1 MPHWSTGRTKRTVA
15 RTGLTEPAGTPSRP
29 ASFADALAYIDLPD
43 PTSAKRA
50 SRPGRGF
57 TFLIGGQLAAKL
69 ARFVAAVILA
79 RELSLSSYGLVNV
92 GIAVSGITVMAATL
106 GLNELGVRD
115 VAVEPRR
122 SQWIA
127 GRVLTARLLGV
138 LTITLGLA
146 LAAVVGNPSILPVLV
161 VVTLMSIST
170 ASSGEWLLRGMERM
184 GSLGIAETIGGVI
197 VMLGCLLLA
206 FTGATSVLALG
217 VFALGEAV
225 SAGSCWI
232 AAGRSSLPRLGLEGV
247 KTMIRRSWPI
257 GISSIAFY
265 AYYANIDTIILA
277 ATRSEREAGLY
288 TAAYRLFLAGN
299 LVGIV
304 AAYVQLP
311 ILSRAVADGDDVA
324 ASASLRRALYFL
336 ACYGAVVVGAAEVG
350 GNAFLSVLFGARFTS
365 MAPVLT
371 LLCMGIAWYAVG
383 FPAGYTLIARGQG
396 KRLLAGSI
404 TAAFLNLSLNLALIP
419 LVGPIGAAIAT
430 FVAFLAASIV
440 WLHSHA
446 MLDRA
451 GLKMLAALTI
461 MSLGGIAT
469 LLLPATRLPLGIS
482 TIVVSVLVAAS
493 GWRQLPPASRGVGSI
508 FR

>member
-1 MPHWSTGRTKRTVA
+1 MA
-15 RTGLTEPAGTPSRP
+15 RTGLTDRPGTPSRP
-29 ASFADALAYIDLPD
+29 ASFADALAYTDAPD
-43 PTSAKRA
+43 PASSKTGS

-57 TFLIGGQLAAKL
+57 TFLVGGQIAAKL
-69 ARFVAAVILA
+69 ARFAAAVILA
-79 RELSLSSYGLVNV
+79 RQLSLSSYGLVNV
-92 GIAVSGITVMAATL
+92 GIAVSGITVMAATI

-115 VAVEPRR
+115 VAVEPQR
-122 SQWIA
+122 SRWIA
-127 GRVLTARLLGV
+127 GVVLSARLVGV
-138 LTITLGLA
+138 LTITLALV
-146 LAAVVGNPSILPVLV
+146 LAALVGDRSILPALFA
-161 VVTLMSIST
+161 VTLMSIST

-184 GSLGIAETIGGVI
+184 GSLGIAETLGGAT
-197 VMLGCLLLA
+197 VMFGCLLL
-206 FTGATSVLALG
+206 TLTRATSFLALG

-225 SAGSCWI
+225 AACSCWI
-232 AAGRSSLPRLGLEGV
+232 AAGRSSLPRLGLKGA
-247 KTMIRRSWPI
+247 TAMIRRSWPI

-265 AYYANIDTIILA
+265 AYYANVDTIILA

-311 ILSRAVADGDDVA
+311 ILSRAVAAGEDA
-324 ASASLRRALYFL
+324 SASASLRRALYFL

-350 GNAFLSVLFGARFTS
+350 GEFFLSTLFGARFSS

-396 KRLLAGSI
+396 KRLLAGSLV
-404 TAAFLNLSLNLALIP
+404 AAFFNLSLNAALIP
-419 LVGPIGAAIAT
+419 VVGPIGAAAAT
-430 FVAFLAASIV
+430 FVAFLGASIV

-451 GLKMLAALTI
+451 GSKMAVALATL
-461 MSLGGIAT
+461 SLGGIAT
-469 LLLPATRLPLGIS
+469 LVFPGTSLPVGVGS
-482 TIVVSVLVAAS
+482 VVVAVLFAAN
-493 GWRQLPPASRGVGSI
+493 GWRQLSRPPGSRWALIARSME
-508 FR
+508 R